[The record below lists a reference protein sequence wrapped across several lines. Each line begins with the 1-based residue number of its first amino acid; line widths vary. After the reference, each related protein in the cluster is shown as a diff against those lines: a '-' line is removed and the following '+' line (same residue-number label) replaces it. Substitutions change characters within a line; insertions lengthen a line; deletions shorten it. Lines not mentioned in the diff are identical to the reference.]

1 MADQNSELFQIW
13 AMRLSSITTLIVVLL
28 SWINGVRMVDLIVRA
43 GVSFGVMYLL
53 MAGILNLFE
62 RTASQTPDNNQ
73 KGSDSKRGGVI
84 DFSVGDDE
92 HQQSEVQDSKLPG
105 QVDQDLSA
113 GLPDSERQ
121 AEMVRRMGWD
131 KGGE

>member
-1 MADQNSELFQIW
+1 MAVHNSELFRVW
-13 AMRLSSITTLIVVLL
+13 AMRLSLVTTLIVVSL

-53 MAGILNLFE
+53 MVGILSLFE
-62 RTASQTPDNNQ
+62 RTATQKPEPEQLNPDS
-73 KGSDSKRGGVI
+73 GRGGVI

-92 HQQSEVQDSKLPG
+92 SQESMVQESKVPG

-121 AEMVRRMGWD
+121 AEIVRRMGWD
-131 KGGE
+131 